1 MTTDVNPQVMNKF
14 IVILILLLP
23 AIFFAQSSR
32 DINLVIQKTI
42 DLHALNKFFS
52 ESETSGETPII
63 IINDDKIPDN
73 LIVFKF
79 NKRVKVMTQ
88 QEIETFKSIY
98 KGSLDSYFVF
108 EILTFNGDEVTIKAT
123 FRNSNKIAINVSMKK
138 QDKEWKITE
147 SSAG

>member
-1 MTTDVNPQVMNKF
+1 MKNLV
-14 IVILILLLP
+14 LIL
-23 AIFFAQSSR
+23 AIIIPSAFSAQSSR
-32 DINLVIQKTI
+32 DINIVIQKTL
-42 DLHALNKFFS
+42 DLHALSKHFS

-79 NKRVKVMTQ
+79 NKRVKIMTPA
-88 QEIETFKSIY
+88 EIETFKTIY

-108 EILTFNGDEVTIKAT
+108 EVLEFTDDKVTIKAT
-123 FRNSNKIAINVSMKK
+123 FRNADKIAINVSMKK
-138 QDKEWKITE
+138 EDKEWLVTE